1 MLFRS
6 IKIVTSNRKAYH
18 EYHILDTYEAG
29 IQLMGSEVKS
39 IREGNASL
47 KESYILIRK
56 GEAWL
61 KGAHIASYSHTG
73 IEGHELVRDR
83 KLLLHKKEIS
93 RIGSKLAEKG
103 LTAIPTKLYFK
114 GGLIKIELGLAK
126 GKKLHDKRDTKK
138 KRDVQRDIQR
148 ALSQK

>member
-1 MLFRS
+1 MENT
-6 IKIVTSNRKAYH
+6 IVATNRKAYH
-18 EYHILDTYEAG
+18 EFHILETYEAG
-29 IQLMGSEVKS
+29 IQLQGSEVKS

-47 KESYILIRK
+47 KESYVLIRK

-61 KGAHIASYSHTG
+61 KGAHIATYSHTG
-73 IEGHELVRDR
+73 SDGHEPVRDR

-103 LTAIPTKLYFK
+103 LTAVPTKLYFK
-114 GGLIKIELGLAK
+114 GGLIKLEVGLAK

-138 KRDVQRDIQR
+138 KRDVERDIQR
-148 ALSQK
+148 ALRER

>member
-1 MLFRS
+1 MK
-6 IKIVTSNRKAYH
+6 IKIVATNRKAFY
-18 EYHILDTYEAG
+18 EYHILETHEAG
-29 IQLMGSEVKS
+29 IQLIGSEVKS
-39 IREGNASL
+39 IREGNVSL
-47 KESYILIRK
+47 KESYVLIRK

-73 IEGHELVRDR
+73 IEGHELIRDR

-103 LTAIPTKLYFK
+103 LTAVPTKLYFK
-114 GGLIKIELGLAK
+114 GGLIKLEIGLAK
-126 GKKLHDKRDTKK
+126 GKKLHDKRDSKK
-138 KRDVQRDIQR
+138 KRDVERDIQR

>member
-1 MLFRS
+1 ME
-6 IKIVTSNRKAYH
+6 IKTVATNRKAFH
-18 EYHILDTYEAG
+18 EYHILETHEAG

-39 IREGNASL
+39 IREGNVSL
-47 KESYILIRK
+47 KESYVLIRK

-73 IEGHELVRDR
+73 IEGHEFIGDR

-103 LTAIPTKLYFK
+103 LTAVPTKLYFK
-114 GGLIKIELGLAK
+114 GGLIKLEVGLAK
-126 GKKLHDKRDTKK
+126 GKKLHDKRDSKK
-138 KRDVQRDIQR
+138 KRDVERDIQR
-148 ALSQK
+148 ALSKK

>member
-1 MLFRS
+1 ME
-6 IKIVTSNRKAYH
+6 IKIVATNRKAFH
-18 EYHILDTYEAG
+18 EYHILETHEAG

-39 IREGNASL
+39 IREGNVSL
-47 KESYILIRK
+47 KESYVLIRK

-73 IEGHELVRDR
+73 IESHEFIRDR

-103 LTAIPTKLYFK
+103 LTAVPTKLYFK
-114 GGLIKIELGLAK
+114 GGLIKLEVGLAK
-126 GKKLHDKRDTKK
+126 GKKLHDKRDSKK
-138 KRDVQRDIQR
+138 KRDVERDIQR

>member
-1 MLFRS
+1 ME
-6 IKIVTSNRKAYH
+6 IKTVATNRKAFH
-18 EYHILDTYEAG
+18 EYHILETHEAG

-39 IREGNASL
+39 IREGNVSL
-47 KESYILIRK
+47 KESYVLIRK

-73 IEGHELVRDR
+73 IEGHELIRDR

-103 LTAIPTKLYFK
+103 LTAVPTKLYFK
-114 GGLIKIELGLAK
+114 GGLIKLEVGLAK
-126 GKKLHDKRDTKK
+126 GKKLHDKRDSKK
-138 KRDVQRDIQR
+138 KRDVERDIQR

>member
-1 MLFRS
+1 ME
-6 IKIVTSNRKAYH
+6 IKIVATNRKAFH
-18 EYHILDTYEAG
+18 EFHILETHEAG

-39 IREGNASL
+39 IREGNVSL
-47 KESYILIRK
+47 KESYVLIRE
-56 GEAWL
+56 GEGWL

-73 IEGHELVRDR
+73 IEGHELIRDR

-103 LTAIPTKLYFK
+103 LTAVPTKLYFK
-114 GGLIKIELGLAK
+114 GGLIKLEVGLAK
-126 GKKLHDKRDTKK
+126 GKKLHDKRDSKK
-138 KRDVQRDIQR
+138 KRDVERDIQR

>member
-1 MLFRS
+1 ME
-6 IKIVTSNRKAYH
+6 IKIVATNRKAFH
-18 EYHILDTYEAG
+18 EFHILETHEAG

-39 IREGNASL
+39 IREGNVSL
-47 KESYILIRK
+47 KESYVLIRK

-73 IEGHELVRDR
+73 IEGHELIRDR

-103 LTAIPTKLYFK
+103 LTAVPTKLYFK
-114 GGLIKIELGLAK
+114 GGLIKLEVGLAK
-126 GKKLHDKRDTKK
+126 GKKLHDKRDSKK
-138 KRDVQRDIQR
+138 KRDVERDIQR

>member
-1 MLFRS
+1 ME
-6 IKIVTSNRKAYH
+6 IKTVATNRKAFH
-18 EYHILDTYEAG
+18 EYHILETHEAG

-39 IREGNASL
+39 IREGNVSL
-47 KESYILIRK
+47 KESYVLIRA

-73 IEGHELVRDR
+73 IEGHELIRDR

-103 LTAIPTKLYFK
+103 LTAVPTKLYFK
-114 GGLIKIELGLAK
+114 GGLIKLEVGLAK
-126 GKKLHDKRDTKK
+126 GKKLHDKRDSKK
-138 KRDVQRDIQR
+138 KRDVERDIQR

>member
-1 MLFRS
+1 ME
-6 IKIVTSNRKAYH
+6 IKTVATNRKAYH
-18 EYHILDTYEAG
+18 EYHILETYEAG

-47 KESYILIRK
+47 KESYVYIRK

-83 KLLLHKKEIS
+83 KLLLHKKETS
-93 RIGSKLAEKG
+93 RIGSK
-103 LTAIPTKLYFK
+103 F
-114 GGLIKIELGLAK
+114 
-126 GKKLHDKRDTKK
+126 
-138 KRDVQRDIQR
+138 
-148 ALSQK
+148 S

>member
-1 MLFRS
+1 ME
-6 IKIVTSNRKAYH
+6 IKTVATNRKAFH
-18 EYHILDTYEAG
+18 EYHILETHEAG
-29 IQLMGSEVKS
+29 IQLIGSEVKS
-39 IREGNASL
+39 IREGNVSL
-47 KESYILIRK
+47 KESYVLIRE

-73 IEGHELVRDR
+73 IDGHELIRDR

-103 LTAIPTKLYFK
+103 LTAVPTKLYFK
-114 GGLIKIELGLAK
+114 GGLIKLEVGLAK
-126 GKKLHDKRDTKK
+126 GKKLHDKRDSKK
-138 KRDVQRDIQR
+138 KRDVERDIQR

>member
-1 MLFRS
+1 ME
-6 IKIVTSNRKAYH
+6 IKTVATNRKAFH
-18 EYHILDTYEAG
+18 EYHILETHEAG

-39 IREGNASL
+39 IREGNVSL
-47 KESYILIRK
+47 KESYVLIRK

-61 KGAHIASYSHTG
+61 KGAHIASYRHTG
-73 IEGHELVRDR
+73 IEGHEFIRDR

-103 LTAIPTKLYFK
+103 LTAVPTKLYFK
-114 GGLIKIELGLAK
+114 GGLIKLEVGLAK
-126 GKKLHDKRDTKK
+126 GKKLHDKRDSKK
-138 KRDVQRDIQR
+138 KRDVERDIQR